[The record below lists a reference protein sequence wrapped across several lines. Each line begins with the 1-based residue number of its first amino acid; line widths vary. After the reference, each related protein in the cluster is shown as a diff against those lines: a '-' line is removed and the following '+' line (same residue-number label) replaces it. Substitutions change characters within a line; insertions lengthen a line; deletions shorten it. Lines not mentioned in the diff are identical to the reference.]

1 MSLSDIDLFD
11 LDRYQVGVPHEDYAR
26 LRAQAPVYFHPD
38 PQTPGFWAVTRHA
51 DVVHISRNPELF
63 SSAART
69 AMTGEYDGD
78 ALFKQQL
85 IMLNMDEPE
94 HSRLRSLVNRGFT
107 PRMIAR
113 LEDRIAATCA
123 AIVDTAVAQSVA
135 EGAVEFVTAVSAPL
149 PLAAIADLMG
159 VPESHHKQL
168 FEWSNRMIGFDDPE
182 FRTTPED
189 GELAA
194 MEIVGYAHEL
204 GAEKRA
210 CPVDDIVTKLI
221 SPDASGNQ
229 LSELEFDMF
238 FILLAVAGN
247 ETTRNAISGGM
258 LALIE
263 HPDQWARLRADPAL
277 HATAADEIVRWVSP
291 VMDFRR
297 TVLADTQIGEQ
308 QVRKGDKV
316 VIFYASANRDEAVFP
331 EPDRFDVGRSP
342 NPHIG
347 FGGGGPHFCL
357 GSHLAKL
364 EIQVML
370 RTLVERVE
378 RVELAGDVRRL
389 RSNFI
394 NGIKEMPVR
403 LVPASR

>member
-1 MSLSDIDLFD
+1 
-11 LDRYQVGVPHEDYAR
+11 
-26 LRAQAPVYFHPD
+26 
-38 PQTPGFWAVTRHA
+38 
-51 DVVHISRNPELF
+51 
-63 SSAART
+63 
-69 AMTGEYDGD
+69 
-78 ALFKQQL
+78 
-85 IMLNMDEPE
+85 
-94 HSRLRSLVNRGFT
+94 
-107 PRMIAR
+107 
-113 LEDRIAATCA
+113 
-123 AIVDTAVAQSVA
+123 
-135 EGAVEFVTAVSAPL
+135 VTAVSAPL

-194 MEIVGYAHEL
+194 IQIVGYAHEL

-221 SPDASGNQ
+221 SPDESGSQ

-277 HATAADEIVRWVSP
+277 HPTAADEIVRWVSP

-297 TVLADTQIGEQ
+297 TVMADTRIGEQ
-308 QVRKGDKV
+308 PVRKGDKV